1 MLTLGAIQIVE
12 CPICNCENHLAEI
25 GKPSLY
31 LDDEILIIVHNIVCD
46 NCESRFSVTKRM
58 ALDLL
63 DANISCDLESHES
76 HFGEGKYK

>member
-1 MLTLGAIQIVE
+1 MLTLGAIQVVE
-12 CPICNCENHLAEI
+12 CPVCTCENHLVEI

-31 LDDEILIIVHNIVCD
+31 LEDELLIIIHNIVCD
-46 NCESRFSVTKRM
+46 NCKSRFNVTRRM

-63 DANISCDLESHES
+63 DANIFCNLESHES

>member
-1 MLTLGAIQIVE
+1 MLTLGAIQVVE

-31 LDDEILIIVHNIVCD
+31 LEDEILIIVHNVVCD
-46 NCESRFSVTKRM
+46 NCESWFSVTRRM

-63 DANISCDLESHES
+63 DVNISCDLESHES